1 MTPTQRILLNTA
13 ASYGRSVVSI
23 ALGLLSGRWILQA
36 LGADDYGVFGA
47 VGAIFFFTTTF
58 NGVLRGSIARFFA
71 WSIGRGRRRPPEES
85 IRDLREWFNVSLRI
99 HVLAAIVF
107 VAILLP
113 IGTHAVECWLRLP
126 PERIRAAQ
134 VVFRCSLVSAAM
146 MMVSAPYYA
155 MYTARQLIAELSLFF
170 LLQSVLLVGIA
181 RWLLRFPGDRVVA
194 YAVVLCALHCGIAA
208 LIMLRARILFP
219 GCRFRWRQSRFG
231 ARTRELLSFAGWQFF
246 GSLCAIGRSQGLAIL
261 IRRHFPLADNAAFS
275 YAGQISGHSDALS
288 KSLANALVPAITDA
302 AGAGEHARAVDLAF
316 RACKFGTLLVL
327 LFAIPLSIEC
337 KEVVRLWLKTPPE
350 HTAMLCTCMLLS
362 HTFTKLSLGHMAAVS
377 AHGRIALYQ
386 VLVGLSLFLTL
397 PCAWVLVERGWGI
410 GSIGAAL
417 LLLAAAS
424 TLVRVAIARF
434 LLGMSIR
441 RWISQVLAP
450 LALLSLFATLPGL
463 WVHAALSPSFL
474 RILAVSAVCVAVTV
488 VLGWIV
494 VLDRDERRYAVSQWN
509 RFRRKFA

>member
-23 ALGLLSGRWILQA
+23 VLGLLSGRWILQA
-36 LGADDYGVFGA
+36 LGSADYGVFGA
-47 VGAIFFFTTTF
+47 VGAIFFFMTTF

-71 WSIGRGRRRPPEES
+71 WSIGRGRRLPPEES
-85 IRDLREWFNVSLRI
+85 LRDIRAWFNVSLRI

-113 IGTHAVECWLRLP
+113 VGTHVVGHWLRLP
-126 PERIRAAQ
+126 PVRIPAAQ
-134 VVFRCSLVSAAM
+134 IVFRCSLASAAM
-146 MMVSAPYYA
+146 IMVSAPYYA

-170 LLQSVLLVGIA
+170 LVQSFLLAGVA
-181 RWLLRFPGDRVVA
+181 RWLLHVPGDRVVA
-194 YAVVLCALHCGIAA
+194 YARALCALHCGIPV
-208 LIMLRARILFP
+208 LVMLWA
-219 GCRFRWRQSRFG
+219 RFRFPACRVRFRGDRIG
-231 ARTRELLSFAGWQFF
+231 ARARELLSFAGWQFF
-246 GSLCAIGRSQGLAIL
+246 GSLCAVGRSQGLAIL

-275 YAGQISGHSDALS
+275 YAGQVSGHSDALS

-302 AGAGEHARAVDLAF
+302 AGAEERRRAIDLAF

-337 KEVVRLWLKTPPE
+337 KEVVRLWLRTPPE

-362 HTFTKLSLGHMAAVS
+362 HTVTKLSLGHMAAVS

-397 PCAWVLVERGWGI
+397 PCAWGFVKLGWGI

-417 LLLAAAS
+417 LLLATAS
-424 TLVRVAIARF
+424 TLLRVAIARV
-434 LLGMSIR
+434 LLRMSVR
-441 RWISQVLAP
+441 RWISRIVLP
-450 LALLSLFATLPGL
+450 LALLSLVSATAG
-463 WVHAALSPSFL
+463 WAVHAALAPSFL
-474 RILAVSAVCVAVTV
+474 RIVLVSAVSVALTV
-488 VLGWIV
+488 LIGWFV
-494 VLDRDERRYAVSQWN
+494 VLDHPERRYAAAQWT